1 MKILFIL
8 FIVMPIVEMTVLI
21 KVGSLIGVWPTIS
34 FVVLTAVIGASMLK
48 RQGLSTLM
56 RANQKMNA
64 GEIPAKEV
72 AEGFMLAVGGALL
85 LTPGFVTDAIGF
97 SLLMPGIRG
106 IMINQLM
113 KKMVV
118 AGSQQ
123 FSQTYTSAGGPFT
136 QTRSTYRTYQDQDG
150 VIIEGEFVKGEG
162 QDEPSQHGSRSEQ
175 IEKK

>member
-1 MKILFIL
+1 MKILFVL
-8 FIVMPIVEMTVLI
+8 FVVMPVVEMTVLI
-21 KVGSLIGVWPTIS
+21 KVGSLIGVWPTIL
-34 FVVLTAVIGASMLK
+34 FVLLTAVIGASLLK

-64 GEIPAKEV
+64 GEIPATEV

-97 SLLMPGIRG
+97 ALLMPGIRG
-106 IMINQLM
+106 LMIGQLM

-118 AGSQQ
+118 AGTQQ
-123 FSQTYTSAGGPFT
+123 FSQGYSASEGPFS
-136 QTRSTYRTYQDQDG
+136 QTKASYRTYQDQDG
-150 VIIEGEFVKGEG
+150 VIIEGEFQEESTRKANHS
-162 QDEPSQHGSRSEQ
+162 DQ

>member
-1 MKILFIL
+1 MKILFVL
-8 FIVMPIVEMTVLI
+8 FIVMPVVEMTVLI
-21 KVGSLIGVWPTIS
+21 KVGSLIGVWPTIL
-34 FVVLTAVIGASMLK
+34 FVLLTAVIGASLLK

-64 GEIPAKEV
+64 GQIPAKEV

-97 SLLMPGIRG
+97 ALLMPGIRG
-106 IMINQLM
+106 LMIAQLM

-118 AGSQQ
+118 AGTQQ
-123 FSQTYTSAGGPFT
+123 FSQSRSSTEGPFT
-136 QTRSTYRTYQDQDG
+136 QTTASYRTYQDQDG
-150 VIIEGEFVKGEG
+150 VIIEGEFQE
-162 QDEPSQHGSRSEQ
+162 ESSRKSHHSDQ

>member
-1 MKILFIL
+1 MKILFVL
-8 FIVMPIVEMTVLI
+8 FIVMPVVEMTVLI
-21 KVGSLIGVWPTIS
+21 KVGSLIGVWPTILC
-34 FVVLTAVIGASMLK
+34 VLLTAVIGASLLK

-97 SLLMPGIRG
+97 ALLMPGIRG
-106 IMINQLM
+106 LMIGQLM

-118 AGSQQ
+118 AGAQQ
-123 FSQTYTSAGGPFT
+123 FSQGYSSSEGPFT
-136 QTRSTYRTYQDQDG
+136 QTTASYSTYRDQDG
-150 VIIEGEFVKGEG
+150 VIIEGEFQE
-162 QDEPSQHGSRSEQ
+162 ESSRKNNHADQ

>member
-1 MKILFIL
+1 MKILFVL
-8 FIVMPIVEMTVLI
+8 FVVMPVVEMTVLI
-21 KVGSLIGVWPTIS
+21 KVGSLIGVWPTIL
-34 FVVLTAVIGASMLK
+34 FVLLTAVIGASLLK

-64 GEIPAKEV
+64 GELPAKEV

-97 SLLMPGIRG
+97 ALLAPFVRSL
-106 IMINQLM
+106 MIGQLM
-113 KKMVV
+113 KRMVV

-123 FSQTYTSAGGPFT
+123 FTQGYSSSRGPFT
-136 QTRSTYRTYQDQDG
+136 HTTTSYRTYEDQNG
-150 VIIEGEFVKGEG
+150 VIIEGEFQE
-162 QDEPSQHGSRSEQ
+162 ESSRKSHHSDQ

>member
-1 MKILFIL
+1 MKILFVL
-8 FIVMPIVEMTVLI
+8 FIVMPVVEMAVLI
-21 KVGSLIGVWPTIS
+21 KVGSLIGVWPTIL
-34 FVVLTAVIGASMLK
+34 FVLLTAVIGASLLK

-85 LTPGFVTDAIGF
+85 LTPGFVTDSVGF
-97 SLLMPGIRG
+97 ALLMPGVRG
-106 IMINQLM
+106 LMIGQLM

-118 AGSQQ
+118 TGSQQ
-123 FSQTYTSAGGPFT
+123 FSQGYSSTHGGFT
-136 QTRSTYRTYQDQDG
+136 QSRTSYRAYQDQDG
-150 VIIEGEFVKGEG
+150 VIIEGEYQEESSKK
-162 QDEPSQHGSRSEQ
+162 SEHSDQ